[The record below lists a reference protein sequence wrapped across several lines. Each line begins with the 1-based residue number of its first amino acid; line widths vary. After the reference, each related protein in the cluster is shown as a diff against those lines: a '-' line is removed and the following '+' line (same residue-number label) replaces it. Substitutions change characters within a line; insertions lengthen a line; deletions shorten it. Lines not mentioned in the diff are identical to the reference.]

1 MMIVLGMILGGTAVL
16 ALEAAA
22 VYFILIRD
30 RHDKLDGIEEP

>member
-1 MMIVLGMILGGTAVL
+1 MMMLLGIVLGGTVVL

-30 RHDKLDGIEEP
+30 RRDKADGIEEP